1 MQVIILYKSGSME
14 EINTTMM
21 TLDSPGDGALL
32 EDNFIDLTD
41 VDEGIYLERR
51 YAPLESDEETHAETK
66 EIDTRLN
73 SRVLIVPQDSL
84 EFVVAVVANGHLLLK
99 QPDLEKGEEAEY
111 GCGLMR
117 A

>member
-84 EFVVAVVANGHLLLK
+84 EFVVSVEANGHVLLR
-99 QPDLEKGEEAEY
+99 QPDPEKGEEADFE
-111 GCGLMR
+111 CGLRR

>member
-1 MQVIILYKSGSME
+1 MQIVILYKSGSME
-14 EINTTMM
+14 EINTTML

-32 EDNFIDLTD
+32 EDNFIDLTE
-41 VDEGIYLERR
+41 VDKGIYLERR
-51 YAPLESDEETHAETK
+51 YAPLDSFEETHTETK

-84 EFVVAVVANGHLLLK
+84 EFVVSVEANGHVLLK
-99 QPDLEKGEEAEY
+99 QPDPEKGEEAEY
-111 GCGLMR
+111 ECGLMR